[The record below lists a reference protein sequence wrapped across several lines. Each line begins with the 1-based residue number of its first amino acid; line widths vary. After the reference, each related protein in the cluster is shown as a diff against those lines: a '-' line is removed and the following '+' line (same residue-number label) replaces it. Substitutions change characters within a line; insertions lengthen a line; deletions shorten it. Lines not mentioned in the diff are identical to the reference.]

1 MLHDVITLV
10 AQSITKDAYGIEVIT
25 ESERTVF
32 AEVESISQS
41 EFFAAA
47 DTELN
52 PEYRFRIFF
61 GDYKDEEILEYQ
73 EKRYAI
79 YRTYRSGDYMELYT
93 ERKVGV

>member
-10 AQSITKDAYGIEVIT
+10 AQSITKDTYGIEVIT

-47 DTELN
+47 DTQLN
-52 PEYRFRIFF
+52 PECRFRIFF
-61 GDYKDEEILEYQ
+61 GDYKGEEVLEYQ
-73 EKRYAI
+73 AKRYAV

>member
-10 AQSITKDAYGIEVIT
+10 AQSITKDTYGIEVIT
-25 ESERTVF
+25 ESKRTVF

-52 PEYRFRIFF
+52 PEYRFRVFF
-61 GDYKDEEILEYQ
+61 GDYKGEEVLKYQ